1 MKDFFTEVNERSK
14 RAAET
19 EKSKN
24 GTKMVLVERT
34 QKKRLNYNTSSTH
47 DGFLKAFAV
56 TILLLFGGAVPASS
70 EIAVNGINSQITPIS
85 IAEKEEQQTGME
97 LHKLVGRRMLAPGD
111 GQTRQRQT
119 STKEKKLLDINIDET
134 VLNFSNKK

>member
-34 QKKRLNYNTSSTH
+34 QKKRLNYNTSTR

-85 IAEKEEQQTGME
+85 IAEKGEQQTGME
-97 LHKLVGRRMLAPGD
+97 LHKLVGRRLLAPGD

>member
-1 MKDFFTEVNERSK
+1 MKDFFTEINERSK
-14 RAAET
+14 RAAES

-34 QKKRLNYNTSSTH
+34 QKKRLNYNTSTRN
-47 DGFLKAFAV
+47 GFLKAFVV

-70 EIAVNGINSQITPIS
+70 EIAVNGINSQTTLINID
-85 IAEKEEQQTGME
+85 EKGEQQTGME
-97 LHKLVGRRMLAPGD
+97 LHKLVGRRLLAPGD

-119 STKEKKLLDINIDET
+119 STKEKKLFGINIDET
-134 VLNFSNKK
+134 VLNFPNKK